1 MVAATR
7 GARAPG
13 RSRGGSHNEDEMSV
27 DTGEASGGEAL
38 YAAARKI
45 YPAAV
50 HGRLRTIKWAVLIL
64 TLGLYYFLP
73 FVRWDRGPD
82 APDQA
87 VLIDL
92 AGRRAYFF
100 FIEIWPQE
108 VYYLTGL
115 LVLAAL
121 ILFLM
126 NAVAGRVW
134 CGYLCPQT
142 VWTDLFLAVER
153 VIEGDRRERMLL
165 DKEEWT
171 GEKIARKTMKH
182 VAWIGIAWW
191 TGGAWVLYFADA
203 PTLVYQLITHTA
215 PLAVYVWIAILTFT
229 TYALAGFM
237 REQVCLYMCPW
248 PRIQAAL
255 TDEWA
260 LNVTYRGDRG
270 EPRMSV
276 KAAERHRAVGEP
288 AGDCIDCR
296 ACVNACPTGVDIRDG
311 IQLGCIQCGLCI
323 DACDTMMERV
333 GREPGLIGYD
343 TDMNLARR
351 AAGKPP
357 IYRIVRARTVL
368 YAALIAAVGAIMLYA
383 LLTRDFQGINVL
395 HDRNPIAVQ
404 LSEGGVRN
412 GYTVRLLN
420 KRAESRTFTLD
431 VEGLPADVAIE
442 AVGIV
447 EKIGRK
453 PVVTVDPD
461 TTRELRV
468 TVAISGEVVLDPSTP
483 VKFRIVDVASGES
496 AVAEDFFKLP

>member
-1 MVAATR
+1 MRVETDEAA
-7 GARAPG
+7 
-13 RSRGGSHNEDEMSV
+13 
-27 DTGEASGGEAL
+27 GGESL
-38 YAAARKI
+38 YVSAKKI

-50 HGRLRTIKWAVLIL
+50 HGRLRTIKWSIL
-64 TLGLYYFLP
+64 FITLGLYYFLP
-73 FVRWDRGPD
+73 FIRWDRGPN

-87 VLIDL
+87 VLVDI

-100 FIEIWPQE
+100 FVEIWPQE

-121 ILFLM
+121 ALFLM

-142 VWTDLFLAVER
+142 VWTDLFMAVER
-153 VIEGDRRERMLL
+153 WTEGDRRERMLL
-165 DKEEWT
+165 DKAPWT
-171 GEKIARKTMKH
+171 AGKVGRKAAKH
-182 VAWIGIAWW
+182 ALWIGIAWW

-203 PTLVYQLITHTA
+203 PTLVHDLLTWQA
-215 PLAVYVWIAILTFT
+215 PMAIYLWIGILTFT

-276 KAAERHRAVGEP
+276 KAADKAKASGEP
-288 AGDCIDCR
+288 AGECIDCR

-311 IQLGCIQCGLCI
+311 VQLGCIQCGLCI
-323 DACDTMMERV
+323 DACDTMMEKV
-333 GREPGLIGYD
+333 HREPGLIGYD

-351 AAGKPP
+351 AEGKPP
-357 IYRIVRARTVL
+357 VYRVVRPRTVL
-368 YAALIAAVGAIMLYA
+368 YAGLIAVVGAVMLWA
-383 LLTRDFQGINVL
+383 LATRELQGINVL

-404 LSEGGVRN
+404 LSDGGVRN

-420 KRAESRTFTLD
+420 KRAEPRTFTLA
-431 VEGLPADVAIE
+431 VEGLPAEAVVE
-442 AVGIV
+442 AVGV
-447 EKIGRK
+447 DARIGEK

-461 TTRELRV
+461 TTREIRV
-468 TVAISGEVVLDPSTP
+468 TVALHGAPALAESTE
-483 VKFRIVDVASGES
+483 VKFRIVDIATGET
-496 AVAEDFFKLP
+496 AVARDFFKLAEGMRPHQAAPGTDGRDDDGNP